1 MTIRNL
7 DRMFAPRS
15 VALIGA
21 SAREGSIGQVV
32 LKNLTGAGFA
42 GRVMAVNPK
51 AAAMNGS
58 LGGVELVADVASLPE
73 APDLA
78 VIATPAQTVP
88 GLISELGAKGTRAAV
103 VITAGFAELGEE
115 GKALQMKILEA
126 AKPTLMR
133 IVGPNCLG
141 VMVPGVGLNA
151 SFAHLTP
158 LKGDIAFVSQSGA
171 IVTAVLDWA
180 TTRGIGFSHVVSFG
194 GMSDVDFGDMLDF
207 LAQDPKTRSILLY
220 VESVREA
227 RKFMSAGRQAAR
239 LKPVIVIKAGKHAAA
254 AKAAASHTGALAGSD
269 AVYEAAFQ
277 RAGMLRVDSLDDLFE
292 AIETLSTR
300 PERKPLAGTKL
311 SILTN
316 GGGVGVLA
324 TDFLLD
330 LGGRLAEIT
339 PETLAALDAVL
350 PRTWSRGNPV
360 DIIGDAPAERYTAAI
375 DLLLKDKNTD
385 ALLVMNCPTAV
396 VDNVA
401 AAHVVADAALKSGK
415 PVFTSWLGDAG
426 ARAGREVFLN
436 RHVPTFDTPNQA
448 ITAFM
453 NQVRYQR
460 NQRLLMEIPPA
471 GPAWPNRD
479 LASAR
484 RIVDTVLAEKRE
496 WLNEMESKA
505 LLAAYGIPVV
515 DTRIVRDVEEAA
527 RVAAEIGF
535 PAALKIL
542 SPQITHKTDVG
553 GVALGLEN
561 ADAVR
566 AAATKMLTDVGLA
579 APHATIEGFTIE
591 AMVSRP
597 SAFELILGVVDDATF
612 GPVILFGQGG
622 TAVEVIRDKAM
633 ALPPLNRVLA
643 EDLIRRT
650 RISHLLEGY
659 RDRPGADFDAIS
671 GTLMALGDLVAD
683 LPEVFELD
691 INPLWADH
699 RGVIAVDARVRVRP
713 PLLAGTRRLAVR
725 PYPSSLEGELRDRK
739 GDVFPMRPVRPEDTA
754 LIDDLLEH
762 TDPEDLRMRFLSPL
776 RRLPRQLA
784 ARLTQIDYDREM
796 AFVVYTDE
804 SRKELAAVGRLSED
818 PDRERAEYAILVR
831 TDKQGIGLGHSLMK
845 HLIAY
850 AEYRGVGE
858 IFGHVLRENGHM
870 LDLCEALGFVRERL
884 EGEPGVVEMRLALP
898 KAK

>member
-7 DRMFAPRS
+7 DKMFAPRS

-21 SAREGSIGQVV
+21 STREGSVGQVL
-32 LKNLTGAGFA
+32 LKNLEGAGFA
-42 GRVMAVNPK
+42 GRIVAVNPK
-51 AAAMNGS
+51 AAA
-58 LGGVELVADVASLPE
+58 LGGHIDGVEVVADVKDLAE

-78 VIATPAQTVP
+78 IIATPPQTVP
-88 GLISELGAKGTRAAV
+88 GLIAELGARGTRAAI
-103 VITAGFAELGEE
+103 VITAGFGELGEE
-115 GKALQMKILEA
+115 GKALQAQMLAA

-141 VMVPGVGLNA
+141 VMVPGAGLNA

-171 IVTAVLDWA
+171 IVTAMLDWA
-180 TTRGIGFSHVVSFG
+180 TTRGIGFSHVVSLG

-207 LAQDPKTRSILLY
+207 LAQDPQTRSILLY

-239 LKPVIVIKAGKHAAA
+239 LKPVMVIKAGKHAAA

-277 RAGMLRVDSLDDLFE
+277 RAGMLRVDGIDDLFE
-292 AIETLSTR
+292 AVETLSTR
-300 PERKPLAGTKL
+300 PERKPLGGGRL
-311 SILTN
+311 GILTN

-330 LGGRLAEIT
+330 VGGELAEIA
-339 PETLAALDAVL
+339 PETVAALDAVL
-350 PRTWSRGNPV
+350 PRTWSHGNPV
-360 DIIGDAPAERYTAAI
+360 DIIGDAPAERYAASI
-375 DLLLKDKNTD
+375 EVLLKDKNTD

-401 AAHVVADAALKSGK
+401 AAHVVADAAEKSSK
-415 PVFTSWLGDAG
+415 PVFTSWLGDQG
-426 ARAGREVFLN
+426 AQAGRHVFMT
-436 RHVPTFDTPNQA
+436 RKVPTYDTPNQA
-448 ITAFM
+448 IAAFM
-453 NQVRYQR
+453 HQVRYQQ

-471 GPAWPNRD
+471 GPAWPDRD
-479 LASAR
+479 LARAR
-484 RIVDTVLAEKRE
+484 KIVDTVLAEKRE
-496 WLNEMESKA
+496 WLNEMESKS

-515 DTRIVRDVEEAA
+515 DTRIVKDAEEAA
-527 RVAAEIGF
+527 RTASQIGF
-535 PAALKIL
+535 PVALKIL

-553 GVALGLEN
+553 GVALGLES

-566 AAATKMLTDVGLA
+566 EAGKKMLA
-579 APHATIEGFTIE
+579 AVAKSAPAATIEGFTIE

-643 EDLIRRT
+643 EDLIHRT
-650 RISHLLEGY
+650 RIARLLKGY
-659 RDRPGADFDAIS
+659 RERPGADFDAIA

-683 LPEVFELD
+683 LPEVSELD

-699 RGVIAVDARVRVRP
+699 KGVIAVDARVRVRP
-713 PLLAGTRRLAVR
+713 PLLQGTRRLAVR
-725 PYPSSLEGELRDRK
+725 PYPSTLEGVLKDRN
-739 GDVFPMRPVRPEDTA
+739 GQVFPMRPIKPGDTA
-754 LIDDLLEH
+754 LIDDLLDH

-796 AFVVYTDE
+796 AFVVFTDE

-831 TDKQGIGLGHSLMK
+831 TDRQGIGLGYALMK
-845 HLIAY
+845 HLIDY
-850 AEYRGVGE
+850 ANYRGIGV
-858 IFGHVLRENGHM
+858 IFGHVLRENTHM
-870 LDLCEALGFVRERL
+870 IDLCETLGFTRERL
-884 EGEPGVVEMRLALP
+884 DGEPGVVEMVLELK
-898 KAK
+898 KA